1 MKEEN
6 NNVKTMFKYQR
17 EVEKY
22 IDIIGG
28 KKLNKSG
35 KYKIDCL
42 GFNSIDTTIN
52 GKKYVGI
59 YCADLP
65 CVLYKYFEDY
75 GLNGTFT
82 YMDGGIYGLEPL
94 VLSHVAMMNYNAADK
109 RKTIE
114 ENYNYILNDVRKRM
128 LENVYLNSTDDLELS
143 LTPFDKAVAVF
154 LQEDFDVDDFL
165 DKCIFNTTGYYEHLY
180 NDNYGAC
187 ISFSWYTK
195 DDPDTIYT
203 IDMTEKGYISSIKHK
218 NPENRFYQAVEH
230 KHVIGKNEDTFIYRT
245 PVFSTHMEFDINRI
259 YHTVKYTVKGHTTES
274 RKITDQDIKTM
285 NAIMDSFI
293 DKDLSFDEI
302 KSLKREYPRNNF
314 RR

>member
-65 CVLYKYFEDY
+65 YVLYKYFEDY

-94 VLSHVAMMNYNAADK
+94 VLTHAVMMDYQAANNH
-109 RKTIE
+109 RTIE
-114 ENYNYILNDVRKRM
+114 ENYNIILNNARERM
-128 LENVYLNSTDDLELS
+128 LDNVFYNSPDEAELS
-143 LTPFDKAVAVF
+143 LTPFDKAVGVF
-154 LQEDFDVDDFL
+154 LQENFDSKDFL
-165 DKCIFNTTGYYEHLY
+165 DKCIFNAAGY
-180 NDNYGAC
+180 NDDVNGKC

-195 DDPDTIYT
+195 EDPDTVYEIGIT
-203 IDMTEKGYISSIKHK
+203 KKGYISSITFKK
-218 NPENRFYQAVEH
+218 PGDRFSQKIEH
-230 KHVIGKNEDTFIYRT
+230 GHVICKNKKNKDTFTYCT
-245 PVFSTHMEFDINRI
+245 PALSTRMEFDINRI
-259 YHTVKYTVKGHTTES
+259 YHTLNGRTIGS
-274 RKITDQDIKTM
+274 RSITDQDIEVM
-285 NAIMDSFI
+285 NTLMDSFI
-293 DKDLSFDEI
+293 DRDLSFDEI
-302 KSLKREYPRNNF
+302 KRIRKEHWG
-314 RR
+314 